1 MVISAPGVSQEA
13 LNVTL
18 IQPAGR
24 HHHLIIRI
32 FSGCLNLSEALGTPE
47 MIKADEIEAAS
58 DKKRVMSLTGGQ
70 Q

>member
-13 LNVTL
+13 LNVTDSAE
-18 IQPAGR
+18 QPG

-32 FSGCLNLSEALGTPE
+32 FSGCLNLSGALGTPE

-58 DKKRVMSLTGGQ
+58 DKKRVMSLSGGQ
-70 Q
+70 H